1 MQSRAYYVVFN
12 MSLSRYCSRKR
23 LKRNSKKS
31 FSHSVLLV
39 QHFLIMWYLFLL
51 FSFLN
56 VILSSLSVS
65 GQPFATVSSSCADK
79 LTVRSSSSGIIFS
92 NRDGAYA
99 HDVNCSWSIFSSTNV
114 ELVFFRFDTEENHD
128 YIYVYDGGSMM
139 SSLIGKYHGNSL
151 PAVITSSSNQLYVT
165 FSSDTKVSSTG
176 FAASY
181 HGKTS
186 LQNFSEFVYSC
197 NYCKSK

>member
-1 MQSRAYYVVFN
+1 
-12 MSLSRYCSRKR
+12 
-23 LKRNSKKS
+23 
-31 FSHSVLLV
+31 
-39 QHFLIMWYLFLL
+39 MWYLFLL

-151 PAVITSSSNQLYVT
+151 PAVITSSSNQLQLPLAVT
-165 FSSDTKVSSTG
+165 IKFQVLGLRQVTMVRHLCKTFQNSCTLVITAKVS
-176 FAASY
+176 
-181 HGKTS
+181 KMK
-186 LQNFSEFVYSC
+186 E
-197 NYCKSK
+197 

>member
-12 MSLSRYCSRKR
+12 MSLFRYCPRKR

-31 FSHSVLLV
+31 FLYSFLLV

-56 VILSSLSVS
+56 VILLPLSVS

-99 HDVNCSWSIFSSTNV
+99 HDVSCSWSIFSSTNV
-114 ELVFFRFDTEENHD
+114 EPVSFR
-128 YIYVYDGGSMM
+128 YWRKSRLYLRVRWRIYDVLFNRQIPRKCLASGHHK
-139 SSLIGKYHGNSL
+139 LIQSALCYL
-151 PAVITSSSNQLYVT
+151 
-165 FSSDTKVSSTG
+165 
-176 FAASY
+176 
-181 HGKTS
+181 
-186 LQNFSEFVYSC
+186 
-197 NYCKSK
+197 

>member
-1 MQSRAYYVVFN
+1 
-12 MSLSRYCSRKR
+12 
-23 LKRNSKKS
+23 
-31 FSHSVLLV
+31 
-39 QHFLIMWYLFLL
+39 MWYLFLL

-99 HDVNCSWSIFSSTNV
+99 HDVNCSWSIFSSTKCFLV
-114 ELVFFRFDTEENHD
+114 LLVFFRFDTEENHD

-165 FSSDTKVSSTG
+165 FSSDNKVSSTG

>member
-1 MQSRAYYVVFN
+1 
-12 MSLSRYCSRKR
+12 MSLSWYCSRKR

-151 PAVITSSSNQLYVT
+151 PAVITIIIQSALCY
-165 FSSDTKVSSTG
+165 
-176 FAASY
+176 
-181 HGKTS
+181 
-186 LQNFSEFVYSC
+186 L
-197 NYCKSK
+197 